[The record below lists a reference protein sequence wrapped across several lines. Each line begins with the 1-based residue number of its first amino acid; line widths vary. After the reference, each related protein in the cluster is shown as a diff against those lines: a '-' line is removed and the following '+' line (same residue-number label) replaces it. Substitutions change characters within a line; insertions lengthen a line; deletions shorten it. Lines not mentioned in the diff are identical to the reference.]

1 MAGSLRRDGY
11 ISLKIDGERML
22 AHRIAWL
29 IVNGT
34 DPLVIDH
41 ADGNR
46 SNNSIRNLRDGTH
59 FENCGNAK
67 KHKAAKNPF
76 KCVQWREKDSKWQ
89 ARICV
94 RGRRRSLGH
103 FTTAEAAAAAY
114 KAAALAEFGEYA
126 RFSTPDP
133 DHADQIA
140 ELEVFAEIGRQW
152 NADSS
157 LAKWFPLTAERVEQ
171 DAQEIAKL
179 RADLAAAVA
188 LIAARD
194 ETIAE
199 LELRLRISR
208 QSNKELR
215 EAAEQAE
222 ARLSAIDVAPTVA
235 RVVEIK
241 RDFTSGPYRCLDYD
255 SDKLP
260 GGFVEL
266 IARPA
271 KD

>member
-1 MAGSLRRDGY
+1 MKPNPLTSIDRVNELLSYDQETGTFTWKVDRNWNSKAGSMAGSLRRDGY

-59 FENCGNAK
+59 SENCGNAK

-133 DHADQIA
+133 EHADQIA
-140 ELEVFAEIGRQW
+140 A
-152 NADSS
+152 
-157 LAKWFPLTAERVEQ
+157 
-171 DAQEIAKL
+171 
-179 RADLAAAVA
+179 
-188 LIAARD
+188 
-194 ETIAE
+194 
-199 LELRLRISR
+199 
-208 QSNKELR
+208 
-215 EAAEQAE
+215 
-222 ARLSAIDVAPTVA
+222 
-235 RVVEIK
+235 
-241 RDFTSGPYRCLDYD
+241 
-255 SDKLP
+255 
-260 GGFVEL
+260 
-266 IARPA
+266 
-271 KD
+271 